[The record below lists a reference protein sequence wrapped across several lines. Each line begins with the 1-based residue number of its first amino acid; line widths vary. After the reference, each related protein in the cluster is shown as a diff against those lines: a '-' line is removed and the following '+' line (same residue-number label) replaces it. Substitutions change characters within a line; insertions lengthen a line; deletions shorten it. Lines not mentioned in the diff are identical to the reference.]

1 MLTRTNSSFLH
12 FSHAITV
19 IYSLGSNSNSCL
31 PVVQFKKKY
40 KKEVYRYTKTPQ
52 TMNKRGNISAKHC
65 FPESFPICTHMLLL
79 HTNRETL
86 LQKHFTQCICN
97 SASSF
102 AGAFS
107 HKQVSSI
114 FLREIQLLA
123 QTEMPVLMMDFHAK

>member
-1 MLTRTNSSFLH
+1 
-12 FSHAITV
+12 
-19 IYSLGSNSNSCL
+19 
-31 PVVQFKKKY
+31 
-40 KKEVYRYTKTPQ
+40 
-52 TMNKRGNISAKHC
+52 MNKRGNISAKHC

-123 QTEMPVLMMDFHAK
+123 QTEMPVLMMDFHAKWNIPRKHMLLEGTVFKWRGTHLMRSRVPKIVSILIYLWKANVHT